1 MAADVR
7 LARVAR
13 ILHLAPPGP
22 TAADARAAIAARTGE
37 VAGALFAEAADNDD
51 VTSTEAALDYLESRL
66 SEFGDLVSPDAA
78 DRIRVAFRE
87 RLKAWE

>member
-7 LARVAR
+7 LAQVAR
-13 ILHLAPPGP
+13 ILHLALPGLAP
-22 TAADARAAIAARTGE
+22 ADAHAAIAARPAE
-37 VAGALFAEAADNDD
+37 VAAALFAEAADNDD

-66 SEFGDLVSPDAA
+66 SEFGDLVPPDAA
-78 DRIRVAFRE
+78 DRIRAAFRE